1 MTQPLLNSIEPI
13 AQLLPLRAVVVT
25 LRFTQSAA
33 LQFYHHVAVHTWV
46 RYLCGSPANFSQ
58 QVTVQTLEN
67 GKTTYQPQEFYRF
80 KLVFT
85 PLGATLIQPLFDKLS
100 GLPHSAHALPK
111 TACLH
116 ANVEL
121 HSLYCGVSGEPV
133 QHAVD
138 LYPYGLDALAQDV
151 HYWQQQDQVGL
162 KTLTPTRF
170 LLPKT
175 PDTTEATKGELR
187 YCRDKADF
195 TSETLTKRLLDTLVG
210 LLESHTGIRY
220 QREVEQ
226 CFDLETHLSFWVE
239 HRYGKG
245 EPKQKKPLGGAL
257 FSASLN
263 QLALLPRWQVAMLV
277 LGQWLGVGQSRSMGL
292 GLYCLTSIDHS
303 LGEKNNRLL
312 VQYFAESELNKV
324 VSDSLDN
331 PLSEQQQR
339 EVLQSVMAGSE
350 CLIHQRYPV
359 PTLQQV
365 EIEKEEGGTRTLSI
379 PPLIDRIL
387 QKAVARP
394 LAASLEG
401 LWKSHS
407 YGYRSGLSRHD
418 AKLAINQAIQNGYEW
433 ILESDVESFFD
444 NVDWH
449 NLETRLTLLLPNDAL
464 VDTIMAWVKAP
475 IKTVTGE
482 YQQRQ
487 QGLPQGSPLS
497 PLLANL
503 ILDDFDADMLAL
515 DYQLVRYA
523 DDFVLLFK
531 TEQQA
536 QAALH
541 RVIDSLN
548 EHGLKIKAQKTHIVH
563 AKTGF
568 RYLGF
573 WFLDGY
579 AIEISRDH
587 QQEVQ
592 EYQQT
597 ITQHHT
603 QLLKANTL
611 EQEKIGERE
620 QLGTLLVV
628 AGEVAL
634 LSSEEGR
641 LKITQEEQ
649 AQFYSWEAIE
659 AIFILGPHNITT
671 PCLRQAMLK
680 QVPIHF
686 ASNYG
691 QYQGVACANT
701 PTQGH
706 HNWQVQIAHMQQIEV
721 ALHWS
726 IELVVAKIDGHIH
739 LIRNR
744 DPQSPLIEKL
754 RHIKHKARRS
764 RELSTLLGFE
774 GEAAKLLWQ
783 FFAQQLEEQWQFTGR
798 NRRPPR
804 DPVNALLS
812 LGYTYLYHL
821 TDALIQANGLCPWVG
836 FYHQPHGA
844 HRTLA
849 SDLMEP
855 FRVVVERTALTL
867 INKRQLKPEDF
878 VTQTNGCEIS
888 REARKRFL
896 TQLLADLTGKRP
908 KQDRIIDQF
917 IAQIREVKIALKLGS
932 TPKFWRP

>member
-1 MTQPLLNSIEPI
+1 MSQPLLNAIEPI

-121 HSLYCGVSGEPV
+121 HSLYCAVSGEPV

-151 HYWQQQDQVGL
+151 HYWQQQDQVHL
-162 KTLTPTRF
+162 QTLTPTRF

-175 PDTTEATKGELR
+175 PDTTEATKGERR

-226 CFDLETHLSFWVE
+226 GFDLETHLSFWVE

-292 GLYCLTSIDHS
+292 GVYCLTSIDHS

-324 VSDSLDN
+324 VSDSLDH

-339 EVLQSVMAGSE
+339 EVLQSVMADSE
-350 CLIHQRYPV
+350 SVIHQRYLVSP
-359 PTLQQV
+359 LQQM
-365 EIEKEEGGTRTLSI
+365 ENDREEGGTRTLSI

-387 QKAVARP
+387 QQAIARP

-433 ILESDVESFFD
+433 LLESDVASFFD

-449 NLETRLTLLLPNDAL
+449 SLETRLTLLLPNDAL

-482 YQQRQ
+482 QQPRQ

-548 EHGLKIKAQKTHIVH
+548 EHGLSIKA
-563 AKTGF
+563 
-568 RYLGF
+568 
-573 WFLDGY
+573 
-579 AIEISRDH
+579 
-587 QQEVQ
+587 
-592 EYQQT
+592 QQT
-597 ITQHHT
+597 ITRHHT
-603 QLLKANTL
+603 QRLQANTL
-611 EQEKIGERE
+611 EQETIGERE

-628 AGEVAL
+628 AGEVAQ

-649 AQFYSWEAIE
+649 THFYSWEALE

-706 HNWQVQIAHMQQIEV
+706 QNWQVQMAHMQQIEV
-721 ALHWS
+721 ALPWS

-754 RHIKHKARRS
+754 RHSKHKARRS

>member
-151 HYWQQQDQVGL
+151 HYWQQQDQVHL
-162 KTLTPTRF
+162 QSLTPTRF

-175 PDTTEATKGELR
+175 PDTTEATKGERR

-226 CFDLETHLSFWVE
+226 GFDLETHLSFWVE

-263 QLALLPRWQVAMLV
+263 QLALLPRWQMAMLV

-292 GLYCLTSIDHS
+292 GVYCLTSIDHL

-324 VSDSLDN
+324 VSDSLDH

-339 EVLQSVMAGSE
+339 EVLQSVMADSE
-350 CLIHQRYPV
+350 SVIHQRYLVSP
-359 PTLQQV
+359 LQQM
-365 EIEKEEGGTRTLSI
+365 EIDREEGGTRTLSI

-387 QKAVARP
+387 QQAIARP

-433 ILESDVESFFD
+433 LLESDVASFFD
-444 NVDWH
+444 HVDWH

-482 YQQRQ
+482 QQPRQ

-541 RVIDSLN
+541 QVIDSLN
-548 EHGLKIKAQKTHIVH
+548 EHGLSIKA
-563 AKTGF
+563 
-568 RYLGF
+568 
-573 WFLDGY
+573 
-579 AIEISRDH
+579 
-587 QQEVQ
+587 
-592 EYQQT
+592 QQT
-597 ITQHHT
+597 ITRHHT
-603 QLLKANTL
+603 QRLQANTL
-611 EQEKIGERE
+611 EQETIGERE

-649 AQFYSWEAIE
+649 THFYSWEALE

-706 HNWQVQIAHMQQIEV
+706 QNWQVQMAHMQQIEV
-721 ALHWS
+721 ALPWS

-754 RHIKHKARRS
+754 RHSKHKARRS

>member
-1 MTQPLLNSIEPI
+1 MSQPLLNAIEPI
-13 AQLLPLRAVVVT
+13 APLLPLRAVVVT

-67 GKTTYQPQEFYRF
+67 GKTTYRPQEFYRF

-100 GLPHSAHALPK
+100 RLPHSAHALPK

-121 HSLYCGVSGEPV
+121 HSLYCGVNSEPV

-151 HYWQQQDQVGL
+151 HYWQQQDQVRL
-162 KTLTPTRF
+162 QTLTPTRF

-175 PDTTEATKGELR
+175 SEATEATKGERR

-195 TSETLTKRLLDTLVG
+195 TSETFTKRLLDTLVG

-226 CFDLETHLSFWVE
+226 GFDLKTHLSFWVE

-245 EPKQKKPLGGAL
+245 ERKQKKPLGGAL

-263 QLALLPRWQVAMLV
+263 QLGLLPRWQVAMLV

-292 GLYCLTSIDHS
+292 GVYCLTSADHS

-312 VQYFAESELNKV
+312 VQYLAESELNKV
-324 VSDSLDN
+324 VSDSLDH
-331 PLSEQQQR
+331 PLSDLQQSDAR
-339 EVLQSVMAGSE
+339 QSVLAGSE
-350 CLIHQRYPV
+350 SVIHQRYLVSP
-359 PTLQQV
+359 LQPM
-365 EIEKEEGGTRTLSI
+365 EIEREEGGTRTLSI
-379 PPLIDRIL
+379 PPFIDRIL
-387 QKAVARP
+387 QQAIARP

-401 LWKSHS
+401 LWKSHR

-418 AKLAINQAIQNGYEW
+418 AQLAINQGIQNGYEW
-433 ILESDVESFFD
+433 LLESDVESFFD
-444 NVDWH
+444 KVDWH

-475 IKTVTGE
+475 IKTITGE
-482 YQQRQ
+482 LQPRQ

-503 ILDDFDADMLAL
+503 ILDDFNIDMLAL
-515 DYQLVRYA
+515 DYQLVCYV

-541 RVIDSLN
+541 QVIDSLN
-548 EHGLKIKAQKTHIVH
+548 EHGLNIKA
-563 AKTGF
+563 
-568 RYLGF
+568 
-573 WFLDGY
+573 
-579 AIEISRDH
+579 
-587 QQEVQ
+587 
-592 EYQQT
+592 QQT
-597 ITQHHT
+597 ITRHHT
-603 QLLKANTL
+603 QRLQTNTL
-611 EQEKIGERE
+611 EQETIGERE

-628 AGEVAL
+628 AGEVAQ

-649 AQFYSWEAIE
+649 AHFYSWEALE

-706 HNWQVQIAHMQQIEV
+706 QSWQVQMAQMQQIEV
-721 ALHWS
+721 ALPWS

-754 RHIKHKARRS
+754 RHSKHKARRS

-783 FFAQQLEEQWQFTGR
+783 FFAQHLNEQWQFTGR
-798 NRRPPR
+798 NRRPPK

-844 HRTLA
+844 HRTFA

-878 VTQTNGCEIS
+878 VTQSNGCEIS

-896 TQLLADLTGKRP
+896 TQLLADLTAKRP